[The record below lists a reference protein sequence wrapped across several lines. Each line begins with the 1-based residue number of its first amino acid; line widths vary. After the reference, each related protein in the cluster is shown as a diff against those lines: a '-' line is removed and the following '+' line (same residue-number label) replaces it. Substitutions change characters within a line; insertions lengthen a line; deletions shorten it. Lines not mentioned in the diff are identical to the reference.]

1 MAFVPSIYPVIR
13 GYEIL
18 PFPQAPQLF
27 QPAPELLDCP
37 GKKQRKRID
46 DTDLMFQ
53 EILFITGLKYQLSIL
68 KREVIQGKKL
78 RIVNFH
84 NTKLMRISIR

>member
-1 MAFVPSIYPVIR
+1 MDLGFSVSQFIYLFIFSFIPFGDFMAFVPSIYPVIR

-37 GKKQRKRID
+37 GKKQSKRID
-46 DTDLMFQ
+46 DMD
-53 EILFITGLKYQLSIL
+53 
-68 KREVIQGKKL
+68 
-78 RIVNFH
+78 
-84 NTKLMRISIR
+84 